1 MKTQRTFIVTGG
13 RDYKPGTEL
22 NLHYFQLKRVMDHP
36 KHGATIVIDR
46 THIYV
51 KGDAAEIQSWVN
63 KYIDDGGNPLLMHKP
78 FSTNAM
84 HQIIKEGSTAKFA
97 LCFNPTDNNG
107 FALTL
112 PEGVEFVGME
122 FTDRVHIA
130 NPPTIRQIGG
140 RTINVS
146 GGFTYAQAFVGTY
159 GVVENDV
166 IITIQPNEGVYDKA
180 IEQRLLT
187 TINMKPKLE
196 RYHVGY
202 IDLKF
207 TKSGYYNIPGVAGGH
222 FVVE

>member
-51 KGDAAEIQSWVN
+51 KGDVAEIQAWVN
-63 KYIDDGGNPLLMHKP
+63 QFIDDGTNPLLMHKP
-78 FSTNAM
+78 FSTGAM
-84 HQIIKEGSTAKFA
+84 HQIIKAGSTAKFA
-97 LCFNPTDNNG
+97 VCFNPINND
-107 FALTL
+107 FTLEL
-112 PEGVEFVGME
+112 PEGVEFEGME

-130 NPPTIRQIGG
+130 NPPTTRQIGN
-140 RTINVS
+140 RVIQMS

-159 GVVENDV
+159 GAIENDV
-166 IITIQPNEGVYDKA
+166 VIAIQPNEGVYDKA
-180 IEQRLLT
+180 IEQGLLT
-187 TINMKPKLE
+187 TINMKPELG
-196 RYHVGY
+196 RIHIGY